1 MNDLKALFKQSS
13 FQINPLVL
21 KNVSKLDISLNDFL
35 LLLYFINV
43 NHSLDLENIKE
54 IIGLNEEN
62 ILNSY
67 SSLISKGLI
76 EIIVSKENGRVNET
90 ISLDMFYDKLVLN
103 SPKEEVKQTDIYTK
117 FENEF
122 GRSISPMEY
131 ETINNWLSNGVSEEM
146 ITSALR
152 EAVISNACNL
162 RYIDKII
169 YEWTKKKVNVNKS
182 SQDEEYVPLYNCDW
196 LGGMN
201 DEESEF
207 KNRYIK

>member
-54 IIGLNEEN
+54 TIGLNEEN

-207 KNRYIK
+207 NNRYIK

>member
-207 KNRYIK
+207 NNRYIK